1 MSMFIYSVVGWES
14 KRAVNKA
21 IIAQKREKSV
31 RHLAL
36 SHSHLHAGLT
46 RKSVIWDILTEG
58 AGRATTACLKVTV

>member
-1 MSMFIYSVVGWES
+1 MSMFIYLAVGWES

>member
-36 SHSHLHAGLT
+36 SHSHQSAGLT
-46 RKSVIWDILTEG
+46 RKTVTWAILMAD

>member
-36 SHSHLHAGLT
+36 SHSHPPAGLT
-46 RKSVIWDILTEG
+46 RKTVTWDILTEG